1 MLRGAIIGLG
11 NVAVHGHLPGWLR
24 RRDVQIVAATDSRS
38 EQRAQL
44 AALAPDAR
52 WCPTADEL
60 LAEASLDFVD
70 ICTPPVSHAP
80 LIRSALERGLHVL
93 CEKPLVGSPDELTPL
108 VELAAAT
115 GRALH
120 TVHNWHHA
128 PIVRRTAELIREGRI
143 GAVTRVVWHTF
154 RTRPAV
160 TGDEPNGNWRVDPAV
175 AGGGVLTDHGW
186 HVFYVVPRWIGQAPR
201 SVSATLERRRH
212 VRWDVEDTATVRVT
226 FASATAEIVLTWA
239 SDVRKNWAEV
249 SGTAGALELQDDTL
263 VLRRNGHGTEE
274 RWPCPP
280 AMSTGSHHPDWFD
293 AVADQFLAEAGGGA
307 PRSDNLTEASLCV
320 ALEHGARASS
330 REGGREVAVCGVV
343 T

>member
-1 MLRGAIIGLG
+1 MRRGAIIGLG

-175 AGGGVLTDHGW
+175 AGGDRKSTRLNSSHLVISYA
-186 HVFYVVPRWIGQAPR
+186 VFC
-201 SVSATLERRRH
+201 LKK
-212 VRWDVEDTATVRVT
+212 
-226 FASATAEIVLTWA
+226 
-239 SDVRKNWAEV
+239 KNKLYQP
-249 SGTAGALELQDDTL
+249 G
-263 VLRRNGHGTEE
+263 
-274 RWPCPP
+274 P
-280 AMSTGSHHPDWFD
+280 
-293 AVADQFLAEAGGGA
+293 GGG
-307 PRSDNLTEASLCV
+307 RGNGYDHQSRCV
-320 ALEHGARASS
+320 TRILAART
-330 REGGREVAVCGVV
+330 VL
-343 T
+343 